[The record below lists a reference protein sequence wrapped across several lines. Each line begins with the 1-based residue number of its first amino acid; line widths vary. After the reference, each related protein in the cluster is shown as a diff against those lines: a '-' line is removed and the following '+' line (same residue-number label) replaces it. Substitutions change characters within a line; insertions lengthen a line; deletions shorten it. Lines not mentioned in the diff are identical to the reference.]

1 LFVATTAR
9 QQTSQLQHAVTS
21 GDAEIARLRR
31 EVENERRATTAANKT
46 AAVGLYKF
54 NAVYP

>member
-1 LFVATTAR
+1 MATTAR

-21 GDAEIARLRR
+21 GDAEITRLRR